1 MWRHRVTRFRNS
13 RIPKRN
19 NFTEINIFCLERIT
33 SVKIL
38 PNQIEK
44 SHILLNELPTT
55 EMNFAAYSLQG
66 VDFPVPLILFYFQQ
80 RGHDLFCQ
88 SHRNICASWILL
100 QPVSVSRI
108 ENNLLDDPYVSSR
121 TINYTGYCGD
131 LVYFETEIWFVGIA
145 SPWKVALDF
154 CILSFWFCLEGSGFF
169 YSGLSFTLSLKVL
182 H

>member
-1 MWRHRVTRFRNS
+1 M
-13 RIPKRN
+13 
-19 NFTEINIFCLERIT
+19 
-33 SVKIL
+33 

-44 SHILLNELPTT
+44 SRILSNELPTT

-88 SHRNICASWILL
+88 SLL
-100 QPVSVSRI
+100 QPVSVSGI
-108 ENNLLDDPYVSSR
+108 EINLLDDPYVSSL

-145 SPWKVALDF
+145 SPWKLALDF
-154 CILSFWFCLEGSGFF
+154 CISSFRFSFLPSKVVD
-169 YSGLSFTLSLKVL
+169 SFTRVWVL
-182 H
+182 RFLWNCFIKIE